1 MFVLCDLPLR
11 GLAFHDPRHSCLTL
25 PQTSK
30 KITKLRQTL
39 EKIQSIAMQN
49 KGRAVDAGITSLGFK
64 RKNTHVE

>member
-30 KITKLRQTL
+30 KIAKLRQTL